1 MSKVVKMLKDWDKS
15 TVIPKDVPVKGMTL
29 FKRIMEDPL
38 SFKSR
43 HEYLRAINRFVM
55 HLSPSTLQALDLRYQ
70 KMAGMEVDGFQAV
83 LYEEDMKSIDNGQ
96 ITLSKMP

>member
-1 MSKVVKMLKDWDKS
+1 MNKVVKMLKDWDES
-15 TVIPKDVPVKGMTL
+15 VVIPKDVPVKSMTL
-29 FKRIMEDPL
+29 FKRVMEDPL

-70 KMAGMEVDGFQAV
+70 KMAGMEVDGFQVV

>member
-1 MSKVVKMLKDWDKS
+1 MSKVIKMLTGYEES
-15 TVIPKDVPVKGMTL
+15 VIIPEDVPIKNMKL

-55 HLSPSTLQALDLRYQ
+55 HLSPSTLQALDVRYQ
-70 KMAGMEVDGFQAV
+70 KMAGMEVDGLQAM
-83 LYEEDMKSIDNGQ
+83 LYEEDMKSIDKGQ
-96 ITLSKMP
+96 IAISKMH